1 MLTAA
6 ASPEAPSCCKSQDTK
21 PEFFA
26 LSALRTKGV
35 LKEGMR
41 SLRGKMLK
49 HFFNTLSL
57 AYIKVEFGFVSQGCH
72 IIITPCVFGLNVHE
86 FLHFLKLLSKY
97 VIFFFNGYIPWCWI
111 TKQN

>member
-72 IIITPCVFGLNVHE
+72 IIITPCVFFSSYDGE
-86 FLHFLKLLSKY
+86 FRLPLVLAQASPIFHSSCEGKLGIALE
-97 VIFFFNGYIPWCWI
+97 
-111 TKQN
+111 